1 MSWERKPGKDFTPI
15 KRPTCLA
22 EGKLFYLRKK
32 VIIFKTTKQFM
43 VLVTGGAGLVGTELI
58 RQLLD
63 KGEKVIAIYNNTALP
78 DFASA
83 NLIQLQCN
91 ILDVIGLEEAMKGVE
106 EVYHCA
112 AIVTFNPKRRNEMF
126 KINIEGTANVVNAAL
141 DAGVRKM
148 VYVSSVAALG
158 RIREKEPINETMNW
172 SEETSNSRYGQSK
185 FLAEMEVW
193 RGIGEGLNAV
203 IVNPT
208 IIIGPGD
215 WNSGSSAIFKNGYN
229 EFPWYS
235 EGSGGFVDVRD
246 VVKAMIQLMES
257 DITGERFILN
267 AANRSYRDI
276 FNLIAKGFGKKPPHK
291 RVTPFLAKIVWRW
304 EAIKNRLT
312 GNDPLLTKET
322 AATAQA
328 RVNFDNS
335 KLKKFLPEFI
345 YHPVEESIA
354 FTCGRL
360 QQKLNSR

>member
-1 MSWERKPGKDFTPI
+1 
-15 KRPTCLA
+15 
-22 EGKLFYLRKK
+22 
-32 VIIFKTTKQFM
+32 M

-58 RQLLD
+58 TQLLTQG
-63 KGEKVIAIYNNTALP
+63 KQVRAIYNKTPLAEFESDN
-78 DFASA
+78 F
-83 NLIQLQCN
+83 QQMQCN
-91 ILDVIGLEEAMKGVE
+91 ILDVLGLEEVMNGVE
-106 EVYHCA
+106 ELYHCA
-112 AIVTFNPKRRNEMF
+112 AIVTFNPKRRNKMF

-148 VYVSSVAALG
+148 VHVSSVAALG
-158 RIREKEPINETMNW
+158 RIRETELINETMNW

-208 IIIGPGD
+208 IIIGPGN
-215 WNSGSSAIFKNGYN
+215 WNNGSSAIFKNVYN

-246 VVKAMIQLMES
+246 VAKAMIQLMES
-257 DITGERFILN
+257 GITAERFILS
-267 AANRSYRDI
+267 ADNRTYRDI
-276 FNLIAKGFGKKPPHK
+276 FDLIAKGFNKKPPHK
-291 RVTPFLAKIVWRW
+291 KVTPFLAKIVWRW
-304 EAIKNRLT
+304 EAIKSRVT

-328 RVNFDNS
+328 KVNFDNS
-335 KLKKFLPEFI
+335 KLKKFLPDFSYRTI
-345 YHPVEESIA
+345 EESIA
-354 FTCGRL
+354 YTCTRL